1 MKMMC
6 DISFTHVT
14 SESFLLSKTL
24 MNVHVHDV
32 SIHSYSLF
40 SLQISFISPKT
51 KSTDFKQQ
59 KNVHFFFIF

>member
-1 MKMMC
+1 MMC

-24 MNVHVHDV
+24 MNVHV

-59 KNVHFFFIF
+59 KNVHFFSFSKQ